1 MRIRGVPIRPAPPI
15 DGGNYAQLFGEVVRR
30 IGAHNPDWTDFNE
43 SDPGVTLVELF
54 AFLADTVLW
63 QLDEQK
69 RRRRRQRVALL
80 LLGTAGLAI
89 WLTLNRP
96 GHDAAPGRP

>member
-1 MRIRGVPIRPAPPI
+1 MCRFDQRHPSTGATTRSSSARSS
-15 DGGNYAQLFGEVVRR
+15 AE
-30 IGAHNPDWTDFNE
+30 IGAHNPDWTDFIE
-43 SDPGVTLVELF
+43 SDPVVTLVELF

-96 GHDAAPGRP
+96 CHDAAPGRP

>member
-1 MRIRGVPIRPAPPI
+1 VPLI
-15 DGGNYAQLFGEVVRR
+15 DEGSFEWLPGELLRR
-30 IGAHNPDWTDFNE
+30 IPVDAPEWTDFNE

-63 QLDEQK
+63 QLDAQK